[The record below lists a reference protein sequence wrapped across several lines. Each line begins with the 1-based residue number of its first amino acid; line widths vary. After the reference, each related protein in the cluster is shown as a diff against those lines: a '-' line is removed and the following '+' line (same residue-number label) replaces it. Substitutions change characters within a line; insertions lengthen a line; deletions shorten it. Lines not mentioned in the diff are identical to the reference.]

1 MTSRT
6 TAFGALALAIL
17 AALGT
22 LSLSYGLVYPAGAHQ
37 TKAPIALSILA
48 GALTAAVAAWL
59 SARAHRRAALDSER
73 FVALL
78 AGVISAFF
86 LFFIV
91 FGFAIPALI
100 LGPHD

>member
-1 MTSRT
+1 MTPRS
-6 TAFGALALAIL
+6 TAFFALTVAIV
-17 AALGT
+17 AALGS
-22 LSLSYGLVYPAGAHQ
+22 LSLSYGLVYPSGAHHS
-37 TKAPIALSILA
+37 KVPIALSILA
-48 GALTAAVAAWL
+48 GALTAAVAGWL
-59 SARAHRRAALDSER
+59 SARAHRHAALDSER

-86 LFFIV
+86 LFVIV

>member
-1 MTSRT
+1 MSSRT
-6 TAFGALALAIL
+6 TAFCALTLAIV
-17 AALGT
+17 AALGS
-22 LSLSYGLVYPAGAHQ
+22 LSLSYGLVYPAGAQQ

-48 GALTAAVAAWL
+48 GALTAAVAGWL
-59 SARAHRRAALDSER
+59 SARAHRSAALDSER
-73 FVALL
+73 FVAVL

-86 LFFIV
+86 LFVVV